1 MASVE
6 VCGINIQYDDTVDDI
21 DRIIKIIKLNE
32 GFFDFYKGKT
42 FVLGKNL
49 TTDNEDMIYISNF
62 DEFFDKILESILSDN
77 KIHSFLNS
85 PELLQILHIEYWV
98 RKVEKYGN
106 ASPFIKSNM
115 PYDVLLLLT
124 AFKYFN
130 CESQFNEFSDFLK
143 YRENPEKMFNWLNE
157 TQRFNTYNFCLEI
170 LLDYLKQYDVT
181 FFHNI
186 SNIIDYVYDKITP
199 QMEKELFSDKKLDL
213 TVFDYDNF
221 ESMFLLFLNSIN
233 APHRWK
239 EEYYKLKNENRIIFE
254 KKLDNFENS
263 YCFKDDDG
271 VWKIK
276 VIMDGTIT
284 SFITFVH
291 EFMHYISLHNYLDV
305 SIKDGIPYSLTEF
318 PSIFYERLASNYLI
332 DAGYNENTVK
342 NIILFRDKDNIFI
355 TSSLVNILID
365 LFKINR
371 GVQISRDNKIKSL
384 KESAMAYENRENI
397 DTSNSYANLNY
408 NFGEIADEDCDKKI
422 IDFVKKGFLVLDGYQ
437 YLTDSYL
444 ADSLLEKTN
453 IDDILDK
460 MVYVTEHL
468 KELDIDKI
476 VNYFGINETREKS
489 KKIKK

>member
-199 QMEKELFSDKKLDL
+199 QMEKKLFSDKKLDL

-254 KKLDNFENS
+254 KK
-263 YCFKDDDG
+263 
-271 VWKIK
+271 
-276 VIMDGTIT
+276 
-284 SFITFVH
+284 
-291 EFMHYISLHNYLDV
+291 
-305 SIKDGIPYSLTEF
+305 
-318 PSIFYERLASNYLI
+318 
-332 DAGYNENTVK
+332 
-342 NIILFRDKDNIFI
+342 FR
-355 TSSLVNILID
+355 
-365 LFKINR
+365 
-371 GVQISRDNKIKSL
+371 
-384 KESAMAYENRENI
+384 
-397 DTSNSYANLNY
+397 
-408 NFGEIADEDCDKKI
+408 
-422 IDFVKKGFLVLDGYQ
+422 
-437 YLTDSYL
+437 
-444 ADSLLEKTN
+444 
-453 IDDILDK
+453 
-460 MVYVTEHL
+460 
-468 KELDIDKI
+468 
-476 VNYFGINETREKS
+476 
-489 KKIKK
+489 